1 MARIQV
7 SIHIEANDS
16 VEAADIM
23 SRLQDVKFEKH
34 DPYADKMNEYRRFE
48 RGLTDASNVFASPTD
63 PAAYPVNAAGDM
75 AVEAADQ
82 GAESPQQ
89 PAARRGRPKKDQTS
103 GSPAATDAGAALT
116 TETETPGSSTSTTST
131 TEPTASSEPT
141 TAAGAVVTKDQ
152 LVDVMSKAMETIDPA
167 KIQAHLETK
176 LGAGMK
182 SASTIPAE
190 RYGDAIAAIE
200 GLLALS

>member
-1 MARIQV
+1 MAQITLT
-7 SIHIEANDS
+7 I
-16 VEAADIM
+16 EAADAVD
-23 SRLQDVKFEKH
+23 LQDTLTQLGRMAGAQSVSV
-34 DPYADKMNEYRRFE
+34 
-48 RGLTDASNVFASPTD
+48 RGHTIEEALSNATETQEQ
-63 PAAYPVNAAGDM
+63 GD
-75 AVEAADQ
+75 
-82 GAESPQQ
+82 ESPQQ

-116 TETETPGSSTSTTST
+116 TETETPGSSTSTAST
-131 TEPTASSEPT
+131 NEPTASSER
-141 TAAGAVVTKDQ
+141 TATAGAVVTKDQ